1 MEISM
6 RFFFLFFYSFVKKNI
21 ITFVNRQYL

>member
-1 MEISM
+1 MEITM

-21 ITFVNRQYL
+21 ITFVIRQSL